1 MYTYVNILYS
11 VNKELNWIELNV
23 KETGS
28 QNFALSFSPLKE
40 GKQHFRHFRVLAL
53 KVVSI
58 FLPSP
63 KPNASTSNLI
73 NSAKFDGA
81 AGSEIKKNSNVIW
94 DAI

>member
-28 QNFALSFSPLKE
+28 QNFALSFSP
-40 GKQHFRHFRVLAL
+40 QHFRHFRVLAL

>member
-1 MYTYVNILYS
+1 MLTESPCTREKNF
-11 VNKELNWIELNV
+11 NV

-28 QNFALSFSPLKE
+28 QNFALSFPPLKE
-40 GKQHFRHFRVLAL
+40 GKQHFRHYRVLAL

-63 KPNASTSNLI
+63 KPNASASNLI

-81 AGSEIKKNSNVIW
+81 AGSAIKKNSNIIW